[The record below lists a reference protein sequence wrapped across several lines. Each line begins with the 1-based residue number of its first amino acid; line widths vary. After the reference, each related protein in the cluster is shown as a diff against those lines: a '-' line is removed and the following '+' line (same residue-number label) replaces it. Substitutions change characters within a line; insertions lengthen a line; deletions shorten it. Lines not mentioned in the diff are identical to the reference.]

1 MLRIQ
6 WVVTLAR
13 ALRYFIKDT
22 RFDGILAVG
31 FCVWF
36 FGIIII
42 FFLGVAVEVC
52 QLVFDRTIVLLYL
65 WGLQV
70 LLVYGRT

>member
-1 MLRIQ
+1 MGSWPL
-6 WVVTLAR
+6 VSVFGSLV
-13 ALRYFIKDT
+13 L
-22 RFDGILAVG
+22 
-31 FCVWF
+31 F
-36 FGIIII
+36 F

-65 WGLQV
+65 WDLQV